1 MEIEIMNKETYF
13 KKSVKLCIK
22 SLCFLPISIIIEA
35 ILFFISDSM
44 YINAGYISPKND
56 LKYKLVNIM
65 FELVFPIYLIISLI
79 LFVRNQD
86 IIKCGINIDYSSCL
100 SHSNFH
106 IKSGQIQLSAL
117 SHISEN

>member
-1 MEIEIMNKETYF
+1 MNKETYF
-13 KKSVKLCIK
+13 KNSVKLCIT

-79 LFVRNQD
+79 LFVR
-86 IIKCGINIDYSSCL
+86 IINNLVKYVKSASERPMK
-100 SHSNFH
+100 
-106 IKSGQIQLSAL
+106 IKILLSAAL
-117 SHISEN
+117 ISIILPAFLTVSFI